1 MAKVLNVGVILFEN
15 FELLDVFGPLEM
27 LGMYP
32 ETFSLHML
40 GQHAGAVRSAQGPR
54 VALDSTF
61 DQVGQYQILLVPGGA
76 GTRIE
81 VSNQALLNWL
91 SNQAENAQY
100 VMSVCTGSALLA
112 ASGLLE
118 GRRATTNK
126 NAFQWVTGFGHRV
139 TWIKQARWVVDGNY
153 FTSSGVSAGID
164 MSLGLIEEIMDRS
177 SAEQAA
183 IWAEYQWNRDPSN
196 DPFASIAGLVE

>member
-1 MAKVLNVGVILFEN
+1 MVKALNVGVILFEN

-32 ETFSLHML
+32 ETFCLHML
-40 GQHAGAVRSAQGPR
+40 GQHAEAVRCAQGPR
-54 VALDSTF
+54 VAVDSTF
-61 DQVGQYQILLVPGGA
+61 DQPREYQILLVPGGA
-76 GTRIE
+76 GTHTE

-91 SNQAENAQY
+91 SNHAENAEY

-126 NAFQWVTGFGHRV
+126 NAFQWVTGYGDKV
-139 TWIKQARWVVDGNY
+139 TWIKKVRWVVDGNY

-164 MSLGLIEEIMDRS
+164 MSLGLIQEIMGRS

-183 IWAEYQWNRDPSN
+183 VWAEYEWNRDPRI
-196 DPFASIAGLVE
+196 DPFASIAGLVY